1 MTLKEEITR
10 ASEKVGTPEFQFVTC
25 EREYGTSYGVFTK
38 MENGKVPADVVDLV
52 KDFAVSLVG
61 TQHVAPYAA
70 IFMLIPPPVFL
81 HFVTSLFVSAFE
93 AGRAFEQ
100 NRQDAAIAE
109 LLERENNRG

>member
-10 ASEKVGTPEFQFVTC
+10 AAAKVGTPEFQSVTC
-25 EREYGTSYGVFTK
+25 KRADGSRYNLFTK
-38 MENGKVPADVVDLV
+38 YEDGKVSADVVDV
-52 KDFAVSLVG
+52 AKEFAVSLVA
-61 TQHVAPYAA
+61 TQHVAPYTA

-100 NRQDAAIAE
+100 NRQDVAIAE
-109 LLERENNRG
+109 LLERENRE